1 MRHPWTTFLRSPR
14 MSVFAVVVLTLLGT
28 QPAAAAGPSQQELDQ
43 AASPT
48 DSWLMTNKSYD
59 GHRHVALDQIKPDN
73 VANLTEVCT
82 FRSGVDAPAQSTP
95 LLYQGR
101 LYLSIGQ
108 TTVALDA
115 RDCRQIWRHEW
126 VLKGK
131 ALSTPN
137 RGVAIKDGRV
147 FRGTS
152 DGYLI
157 ALDMDSGKLLWQ
169 RQVTS
174 AAENHYL
181 SMPAMVVEDR
191 MIYGTAGA
199 DFGSRGWI
207 GAFRL
212 DNGEPLWKFDA
223 LPKPGEPGSETW
235 SPIEALEHGGGSF
248 WTPVSV
254 DREKNLVF
262 VPVGNPAPDFYGAV
276 RQGDNLGTNE
286 LVALD
291 LQTGKP
297 LWSQQFVPHD
307 THDFDL
313 TQTSPMMRAQSKG
326 KMRNLIVIA
335 GKDGRQRLVDRD
347 SREIL
352 FDVPL
357 SKQEN
362 TMAEPTVEGV
372 HVCPGLLGGE
382 EWSSPAYDDA
392 RKIVITPM
400 VNWCGTAHRDPQP
413 PTPAVGE
420 HYYGGKIEQDP
431 IDQARG
437 VVSAMDIATGA
448 LRWTF
453 EAPAPILSNVVAT
466 AGGVVFTADLK
477 GTLYALD
484 ADDGR
489 PLLRHPIG
497 ASAGGGVI
505 SYQLDGKQ
513 MVAAVSGPISVFFGG
528 SGTTNLTVLALP

>member
-1 MRHPWTTFLRSPR
+1 MACPRTFPLESHRIAT
-14 MSVFAVVVLTLLGT
+14 V
-28 QPAAAAGPSQQELDQ
+28 AAIAFLFTAGQSASAAGPTQQELDS
-43 AASPT
+43 AASAT

-59 GHRHVALDQIKPDN
+59 GHRYVALDQINTNNAASLK
-73 VANLTEVCT
+73 EVCT

-115 RDCRQIWRHEW
+115 RNCNQIWRHEW
-126 VLKGK
+126 TLRGK
-131 ALSTPN
+131 AISTPN

-147 FRGTS
+147 YRGTS

-157 ALDMDSGKLLWQ
+157 ALDMDTGKLVWEH
-169 RQVTS
+169 QVTS

-199 DFGSRGWI
+199 DFGAHGWI
-207 GAFRL
+207 GAFKL

-223 LPKPGEPGSETW
+223 LPKPGEPGAESW
-235 SPIEALEHGGGSF
+235 SPQEALTHGGASF

-262 VPVGNPAPDFYGAV
+262 VPVGNPAPDFYGSV
-276 RQGDNLGTNE
+276 RQGANLGTNE
-286 LVALD
+286 LAALD
-291 LQTGKP
+291 LQTGKRI
-297 LWSQQFVPHD
+297 WSQQFVPHD
-307 THDFDL
+307 THDWDL
-313 TQTSPMMRAQSKG
+313 TQTGPLIRAEFKG
-326 KMRNLIVIA
+326 QMRNLIVVA

-347 SREIL
+347 SRETL
-352 FDVPL
+352 VDLPL
-357 SKQEN
+357 VKQEN

-372 HVCPGLLGGE
+372 HICPGLLGGE
-382 EWSSPAYDDA
+382 EWSSAAYDGG
-392 RKIVITPM
+392 RKIIITPM
-400 VNWCGTAHRDPQP
+400 VNWCGTAHREPQP

-420 HYYGGKIEQDP
+420 HYYGGKIVQDP
-431 IDQARG
+431 MDQGGG
-437 VVSAMDIATGA
+437 VVSAMDVGTGD

-453 EAPAPILSNVVAT
+453 EAPAPVLANVVAT

-477 GTLYALD
+477 GTFYALS
-484 ADDGR
+484 ADDGK
-489 PLLRHPIG
+489 PLFRYTIG
-497 ASAGGGVI
+497 ESAGGGVI
-505 SYQLDGKQ
+505 SYQVDGKQ
-513 MVAAVSGPISVFFGG
+513 MVAALSGAISGFFGG
-528 SGTTNLTVLALP
+528 SGTTNLTLLALP